1 MAADP
6 TPCRVCGSPL
16 PARPWGVSGPL
27 GHWWVCGEA
36 CANEAKERHFS
47 SGGDSERS
55 VHVYNGEISLTE
67 CSVSL
72 TGAELLVLEQLYP
85 EDVS

>member
-1 MAADP
+1 MSNPID
-6 TPCRVCGSPL
+6 
-16 PARPWGVSGPL
+16 PL
-27 GHWWVCGEA
+27 GMGKLLSPDRTVVD
-36 CANEAKERHFS
+36 HFETLK
-47 SGGDSERS
+47 GLVGRLFSERS